1 MLVRSK
7 FHRPLFI
14 FSVNCDLIAPQSSPS
29 LALLQVVDASAV
41 FDSNCITPGTEF
53 MARVSAHLRYFIRK
67 KQHEDPIWRRLHV
80 VFSGHEVFLRVA
92 KLLPLFLLL
101 LPFIL
106 AILVSSLSM
115 FSSN

>member
-1 MLVRSK
+1 
-7 FHRPLFI
+7 
-14 FSVNCDLIAPQSSPS
+14 
-29 LALLQVVDASAV
+29 VVDASAV

-101 LPFIL
+101 LLPFIL
-106 AILVSSLSM
+106 AFLVSSLSM